1 MNIYKI
7 LTLIILFGVYF
18 NLSVSAN
25 EIAPEVV
32 IEEDTSSSFNNT
44 LEIITP
50 SIEDAIQ
57 SISSEGN
64 KTIEGSVTQAPS
76 INLDECIKIALA
88 NNPQIQSAIYN
99 KEIYKTKIGQAWANY
114 FPEFSAS
121 IGYDRTKNLMPAL
134 SSIKMQPYN
143 FINTVSVSAT
153 QLVYDFGKTRTSA
166 NMAKRTYEATAKNL
180 DETINTIV
188 YQVKEAYFNLLYAI
202 QQENILKESVK
213 IYESHLAQAKS
224 YYDIGVKAKID
235 VITAEHNLS
244 SVKLSHIKA
253 KNAIDVAYANLNNAL
268 GIPNKEP
275 YKISDNLASSYYEV
289 NFDNL
294 LNDAYQSR
302 PALLSAQKKAEASKY
317 LVKASKV
324 AFLPDV
330 KLAASYNLGGR
341 EFNADYG
348 YTFGGSLSYELVN
361 LMKLKK
367 QVDEAKATY
376 KKDESDYEV
385 QKQSVYLEV
394 KQAYISLIELEDS
407 IPVSKMALSQAKEQY
422 DLADG
427 RYKVGLGDAIEF
439 KDAENTYRNAQ
450 LDYYKTLLD
459 YNIAAANLEKVVGVP
474 LKEAKAPLL

>member
-1 MNIYKI
+1 MRISKI
-7 LTLIILFGVYF
+7 VIFLIIVSLCF
-18 NLSVSAN
+18 NLNVLAQQ
-25 EIAPEVV
+25 VV
-32 IEEDTSSSFNNT
+32 DVDNNQQI
-44 LEIITP
+44 EIITP
-50 SIEDAIQ
+50 SIEEAIQ
-57 SISSEGN
+57 SISGEEN
-64 KTIEGSVTQAPS
+64 KTIEGSVTQQPGL
-76 INLDECIKIALA
+76 NLEDCIKIALG

-121 IGYDRTKNLMPAL
+121 IGYDRTKNLMPSL
-134 SSIKMQPYN
+134 SSIKMHPYN
-143 FINTVSVSAT
+143 YINTFSISAS

-166 NMAKRTYEATAKNL
+166 NMAKKTYEATEKNL
-180 DETINTIV
+180 DETINSIIF
-188 YQVKEAYFNLLYAI
+188 QVKEAYFNLLYAV

-213 IYESHLAQAKS
+213 IYESHLAQAQS

-253 KNAIDVAYANLNNAL
+253 KNAIDIAYANLNNAL

-275 YKISDNLASSYYEV
+275 YKISDNLSSSYYDV

-294 LNDAYQSR
+294 INSAYQSR
-302 PALLSAQKKAEASKY
+302 PSLLSAQKKAEASKY

-324 AFLPDV
+324 AFLPDLN
-330 KLAASYNLGGR
+330 LAASYNLGGR
-341 EFNADYG
+341 EFTADYG
-348 YTFGGSLSYELVN
+348 YAFGGSLSYDVVN
-361 LMKLKK
+361 IMKLKK
-367 QVDEAKATY
+367 QVDEANATY
-376 KKDESDYEV
+376 KKDESDYQV
-385 QKQSVYLEV
+385 QKQNVYLEV

-422 DLADG
+422 DLANG

-439 KDAENTYRNAQ
+439 KYAENTYRNAQ

-459 YNIAAANLEKVVGVP
+459 YNVAAANLEKVVGIP
-474 LKEAKAPLL
+474 LKKAKAPLL